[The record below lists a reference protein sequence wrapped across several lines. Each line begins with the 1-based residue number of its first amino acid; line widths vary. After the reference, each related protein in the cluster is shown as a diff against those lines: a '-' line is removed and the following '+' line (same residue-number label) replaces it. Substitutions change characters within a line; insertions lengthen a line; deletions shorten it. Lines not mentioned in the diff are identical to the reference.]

1 MKSNN
6 PKNISP
12 LFSEEGFAFK
22 DFIENT
28 DDLFTQVSTDGR
40 FLYVSPSARR
50 YFGLSPEEC
59 VGLSAFDFVHD
70 EDKEATAQDFN
81 KWQEDSSTNFSY
93 INRQM
98 HQNGSFHYMLWTV
111 TAVKD
116 RENNIQ
122 WFNGIGRD
130 ITSQKKTEEELR
142 KAKDQLKETVDQQTE
157 QLKLATAVFKHSSE
171 GVTITDSNNKI
182 RYINDAF
189 THITGYS
196 EEEAIGQNPSI
207 LKSNRHKPSFYKGVW
222 KSIKANG
229 MWEGEIWNRRKSG
242 EVFPEWISIKEIT
255 DANGEVVNYIAVFR
269 DISEAKASQRKIQHQ
284 AYHDALTG
292 LPNRTL
298 LIDRI
303 RKAIASSKDA
313 NNFIAL
319 LFIDLDNFKNINDS
333 LGYVIGDTILQ
344 QAATRIREF
353 INEKDTVSRIGGDE
367 FVIMLKDLQ
376 DKHDAAVMADKL
388 ISLFAQSFNV
398 NSHQFTI
405 TPSIGIA
412 LYPDDGETP
421 YSLVRNADTAM
432 NKAKQEG
439 RNRYHLFTPGL
450 TKSAL
455 RRISMENQ
463 LRQTA
468 SNNGFTVYYQPK
480 VNLHDNT
487 IVGMEALVRWIQ
499 PDGTIISPAE
509 FIPLAEETGLIV
521 PIGEQVL
528 EAACLDTVELNQRFG
543 TNLKVS
549 VNLSLRQFKQKQL
562 MKNIMDIIAMT
573 AICPSCLELEITES
587 TVMDDIEQTKMTL
600 EKLDKIGI
608 TLSIDDFGTGYSSL
622 SHLKNMPM
630 HTLKIDQSFVAGLPQ
645 NKSDQKLVKAIMSLA
660 KSFDLSTVA
669 EGIETPEQYN
679 YMRELG
685 CDVMQGY
692 YYSPPVP
699 LEEFA
704 SLVEATLKTDF

>member
-1 MKSNN
+1 MKSNK
-6 PKNISP
+6 KNISP
-12 LFSEEGFAFK
+12 LYSEEGFAFK

-28 DDLFTQVSTDGR
+28 DDLFTQVGTDGR
-40 FLYVSPSARR
+40 FLYVSPSARK
-50 YFGLSPEEC
+50 YYGLSPEEC
-59 VGLSAFDFVHD
+59 VGISAFDFVHD
-70 EDKEATAQDFN
+70 EDKEETAQDFN

-98 HQNGSFHYMLWTV
+98 HKNGSFHYMLWTI

-116 RENNIQ
+116 PEDNIQ
-122 WFNGIGRD
+122 WFNSIGRD
-130 ITSQKKTEEELR
+130 ITSQKKTEKELR

-157 QLKLATAVFKHSSE
+157 QLKLATAVFRHSSE
-171 GVTITDSNNKI
+171 GVTITDSNNNI
-182 RYINDAF
+182 IYLNDAF

-229 MWEGEIWNRRKSG
+229 MWEGEIWNRRKNG
-242 EVFPEWISIKEIT
+242 EVFPEWISIKAIT
-255 DANGEVVNYIAVFR
+255 DVNGEVVNYIAVFR

-298 LIDRI
+298 LVDRI
-303 RKAIASSKDA
+303 RKAIASSKD
-313 NNFIAL
+313 NNSCIAL

-333 LGYVIGDTILQ
+333 LGYVIGDSVLQ

-455 RRISMENQ
+455 RRISMENK

-480 VNLHDNT
+480 VNLNDKT

-549 VNLSLRQFKQKQL
+549 VNLSLRQFKQEQL

-587 TVMDDIEQTKMTL
+587 TVMDDIEQTKKIL
-600 EKLDKIGI
+600 EKLDKLGI

-630 HTLKIDQSFVAGLPQ
+630 HTLKIDQSFVAGLPH
-645 NKSDQKLVKAIMSLA
+645 NKSDQKLVRAIMSLA

-679 YMRELG
+679 YMREIG
-685 CDVMQGY
+685 CEVMQGY